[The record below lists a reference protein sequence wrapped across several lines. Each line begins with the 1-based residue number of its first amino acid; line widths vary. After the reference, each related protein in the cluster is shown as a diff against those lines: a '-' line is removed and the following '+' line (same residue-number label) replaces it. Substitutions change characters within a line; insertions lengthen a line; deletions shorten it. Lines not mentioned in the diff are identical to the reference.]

1 MKQFNFYMPSRIRF
15 GVGKINELNDILPP
29 LGKKCL
35 IVSRPQN
42 GSLKSTYEKIN
53 SLLKNAG
60 IEYVYFDEIIPNP
73 TTDGVDKGLMKAL
86 EYQVDFVLGVGGGSV
101 LDSAKLIAFFYNKT
115 GTINWDAAMKQYDN
129 PFAFPKNPEGSI
141 PFVAVPTTSG
151 TGSQATQAAVVTD
164 TKNKNKITIFHSG
177 LFPVDAIVDPELML
191 TAPPLVTAATGFDAF
206 THAFESFLGNLTSPL
221 TESMSLQAIK
231 IVFDYLPRAIENPAD
246 IEART
251 QMAWA
256 DTLAGMCLANGGADF
271 PHPLGEIIGGI
282 CPRIP
287 HGETL
292 AMVYPAF
299 LTFREKTAKEK
310 FDRVATY
317 MNNGNPGKNLIDLIK
332 ELLHKT
338 GLSHSF
344 NRANINKEEYDEII
358 SHPLLGILRPQLATE
373 IKQMMTDSLK

>member
-1 MKQFNFYMPSRIRF
+1 MPSRIRF
-15 GVGKINELNDILPP
+15 GVGKINELKNVLPP

-53 SLLKNAG
+53 TLLKNAG
-60 IEYVYFDEIIPNP
+60 IEYFYFDEIIPNP
-73 TTDGVDKGLMKAL
+73 TTDGVDKGLLKAL
-86 EYQVDFVLGVGGGSV
+86 EHQVDFVLGVGGGSV
-101 LDSAKLIAFFYNKT
+101 LDSAKLIAFFYNKS
-115 GTINWDAAMKQYDN
+115 GKIDWDAAMKKYDN
-129 PFAFPKNPEGSI
+129 PFAFSKNPVGSI

-231 IVFDYLPRAIENPAD
+231 IVFDYLPRAIDNPAD

-299 LTFREKTAKEK
+299 LHFRVQTAKEK

-317 MNNGNPGKNLIDLIK
+317 INDGKPGKNLIELIQDLLQK
-332 ELLHKT
+332 V
-338 GLSHSF
+338 GLADSYK
-344 NRANINKEEYDEII
+344 RACINQDEYDEIT
-358 SHPLLGILRPQLATE
+358 SHPLLGLLRPQLATE
-373 IKQMMTDSLK
+373 IKKMMTDSLQ